1 MLIYVL
7 KTAHKSEAIT
17 TTPAQNKVGNTQRCL
32 MRTTNR
38 ALTLK
43 QALKG
48 DMLKEPEIN
57 AEIAVLSIALPP
69 DGIEKMNGPV
79 TPPE

>member
-7 KTAHKSEAIT
+7 TTAHKSEAIT

-57 AEIAVLSIALPP
+57 AENCSSIYCPP
-69 DGIEKMNGPV
+69 SRWNRKDEWACHS
-79 TPPE
+79 T